1 MGVACQPLI
10 SGVNKLVGASDQ
22 VREYGADLIPKRSR
36 RGWAPHGVRLAYLR
50 LASGIG
56 LAPLRIPVSLFVLT
70 GAAWALMLHHAITMS
85 ASMDSAGRGA
95 MGVDLIGAG
104 FTLGGLGVFLAVWT
118 VMMGGMMLPS
128 AAPMILTF
136 AAAQARRGR
145 NVAGPTWIF
154 IAAYILV
161 WSYSGLVVYVH
172 LHAGKDLVYHFGWFQ
187 NGAWAR
193 LALGVTLTL
202 AGLYQ
207 FTPLKRLCLHRC
219 RSPLAFLKEH
229 WRDGSADAA
238 EMGLWHGLYCL
249 GCCWALMG
257 VMLAAAGTMSI
268 AWMLAMT
275 LVVFAEKAL
284 PHGTHISAAVALGLI
299 ALGLLV
305 GIGAV
310 QLVG

>member
-1 MGVACQPLI
+1 MREDGV
-10 SGVNKLVGASDQ
+10 
-22 VREYGADLIPKRSR
+22 ELIPSKRSH
-36 RGWAPHGVRLAYLR
+36 RGWATHGVRLAYPR
-50 LASGIG
+50 LASAIG
-56 LAPLRIPVSLFVLT
+56 LAPLRIPVSLIVLT
-70 GAAWALMLHHAITMS
+70 GVAWAVLLHHAISMS
-85 ASMDSAGRGA
+85 ESMGSAGPGA
-95 MGVDLIGAG
+95 MGVEMIGTE
-104 FTLGGLGVFLAVWT
+104 FTLGGLGVFLAGWT
-118 VMMGGMMLPS
+118 VMMGAMMLPS
-128 AAPMILTF
+128 ATPMILTF
-136 AAAQARRGR
+136 AAVQARHNR
-145 NVAGPTWIF
+145 NVAVTTWIF
-154 IAAYILV
+154 IAAYIFV
-161 WSYSGLVVYVH
+161 WAYAGLVVYVL
-172 LHAGKDLVYHFGWFQ
+172 LHAGKDLVYDFGWFQ

-193 LALGVTLTL
+193 LALGVTLTV

-219 RSPLAFLKEH
+219 RSPLAFLKHH
-229 WRDGSADAA
+229 WRDDSADAS

-305 GIGAV
+305 GTGAV
-310 QLVG
+310 GLEG

>member
-1 MGVACQPLI
+1 
-10 SGVNKLVGASDQ
+10 
-22 VREYGADLIPKRSR
+22 
-36 RGWAPHGVRLAYLR
+36 
-50 LASGIG
+50 
-56 LAPLRIPVSLFVLT
+56 
-70 GAAWALMLHHAITMS
+70 
-85 ASMDSAGRGA
+85 
-95 MGVDLIGAG
+95 
-104 FTLGGLGVFLAVWT
+104 
-118 VMMGGMMLPS
+118 MMGAMMLPS

-136 AAAQARRGR
+136 AAVQARRGR
-145 NVAGPTWIF
+145 NDTGPTWIF

-161 WSYSGLVVYVH
+161 WSYSGLVVYVL
-172 LHAGKDLVYHFGWFQ
+172 LHAGKDLVYDFGWFQ

-249 GCCWALMG
+249 GCCWALFG
-257 VMLAAAGTMSI
+257 VMLAAAGMMSI

-275 LVVFAEKAL
+275 LVVFAEKVL
-284 PHGTHISAAVALGLI
+284 PHSRRISATVALGLI

-305 GIGAV
+305 GTGVV
-310 QLVG
+310 QLAG